1 MSSKKE
7 VVKNNPKSQSN
18 KSTNDN
24 ALTITVTEEQIEF
37 CRYMNTYKAYTC
49 WKSSS
54 PLCTFLIFIS
64 MTAAKDGYMISNS
77 FMEVM

>member
-37 CRYMNTYKAYTC
+37 CRYMNTYKVN
-49 WKSSS
+49 
-54 PLCTFLIFIS
+54 
-64 MTAAKDGYMISNS
+64 AK
-77 FMEVM
+77 

>member
-37 CRYMNTYKAYTC
+37 CRYMNTYKALELKIILLLDLGTVDTM
-49 WKSSS
+49 
-54 PLCTFLIFIS
+54 LFIRQ
-64 MTAAKDGYMISNS
+64 I
-77 FMEVM
+77 EQVV